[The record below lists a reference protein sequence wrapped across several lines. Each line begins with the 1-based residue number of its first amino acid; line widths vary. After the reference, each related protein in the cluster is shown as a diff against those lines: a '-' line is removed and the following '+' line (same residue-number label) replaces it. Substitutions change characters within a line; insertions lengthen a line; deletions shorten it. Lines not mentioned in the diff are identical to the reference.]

1 MMQENGISLF
11 YAKSSRHRR
20 IAAFILWV
28 GKQNFFFHS
37 LRSHVAQGKET
48 EKEKKSSNQGK
59 YYLGNFYLVKSRWGI
74 CSAQRMDASGAL
86 ACAQR
91 LSSLGEFCA
100 AQVGL
105 GLTK

>member
-48 EKEKKSSNQGK
+48 EKEKKQQPRK
-59 YYLGNFYLVKSRWGI
+59 VPPWEFL
-74 CSAQRMDASGAL
+74 
-86 ACAQR
+86 
-91 LSSLGEFCA
+91 LGEVLMGGVPCTENGRFRCPGLCSETVQPGGILCS
-100 AQVGL
+100 QVGL